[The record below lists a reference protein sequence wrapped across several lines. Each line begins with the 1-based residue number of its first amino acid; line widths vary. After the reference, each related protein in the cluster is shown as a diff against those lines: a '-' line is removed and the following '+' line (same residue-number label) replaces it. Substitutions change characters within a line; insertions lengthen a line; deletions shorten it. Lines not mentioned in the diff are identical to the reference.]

1 MGDRFYIS
9 QTGGS
14 SRIPSGQSVGVRI
27 DQQAMNRLMK
37 KISALPTAVRG
48 KKLDHALEAATEPVE
63 IMAKALVPVGDDGL
77 LKKSIRHELKWEDG
91 ERVAWVGPWYKMA
104 AHGHLVEFGHK
115 MYYGKPG
122 TPGRKLLAGGRKTRK
137 KPFMRPAF
145 DIAGNEAAR
154 IMGRELGK
162 NVERQARRG

>member
-1 MGDRFYIS
+1 VAGKAMVTIDQRSMDRVLRSIHLL
-9 QTGGS
+9 
-14 SRIPSGQSVGVRI
+14 PKSVQGRRI
-27 DQQAMNRLMK
+27 DK
-37 KISALPTAVRG
+37 ALV
-48 KKLDHALEAATEPVE
+48 DATEPVE
-63 IMAKALVPVGDDGL
+63 TAARALVPVDTGL
-77 LKKSIRHELKWEDG
+77 LKRSIDHELKWEQG
-91 ERVAWVGPWYKMA
+91 ERVAWVGPQYRMA

-122 TPGRKLLAGGRKTRK
+122 SPGRKLLAGGRKTRK